1 MNIVFMGTPEYA
13 NVILEGLIED
23 SSCSVDLVLTQP
35 DRPVGRKKV
44 LTPPPVK
51 VLAQENN
58 IEVLQPDSL
67 KGADIQEKIAEF
79 KPDMIIVAAFGQLL
93 PKEVLDIAPCIN
105 LHASILPEY
114 RGASP
119 IQQGLLNGDEYLGVT
134 AMLMEEGLDTG
145 DILGFRFVNREEV
158 ERLDIAMRNLAIEA
172 SKLTTTIVK
181 NFNEINPIPQ
191 LNATASHCKKIQKS
205 DGEVELKN
213 ALELYRKF
221 CGFFGWPG
229 IYLSSG
235 LKLIDIEIADTN
247 GENIEGDILD
257 ILDDSIVVACKRG
270 SIKIK
275 TLQPPSKP
283 KMDVKSY
290 ILGKRINIGDS
301 IL

>member
-67 KGADIQEKIAEF
+67 KGVDIQEKIAEF

-119 IQQGLLNGDEYLGVT
+119 IQQGLLNGDKYLGVT

-191 LNATASHCKKIQKS
+191 LHATASHCKKIQKS

-213 ALELYRKF
+213 ALEIYRKF

-235 LKLIDIEIADTN
+235 LKLIDIEIVDTN

-275 TLQPPSKP
+275 TLQPSSKP